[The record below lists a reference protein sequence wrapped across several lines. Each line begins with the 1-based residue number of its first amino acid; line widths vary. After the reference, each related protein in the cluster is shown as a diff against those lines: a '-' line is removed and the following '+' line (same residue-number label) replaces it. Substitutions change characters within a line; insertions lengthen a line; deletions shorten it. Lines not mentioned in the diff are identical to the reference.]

1 MGPRAIPAEYR
12 RGNDRRT
19 AGERNRLWLCPVCAK
34 LDLQKQAVWG
44 WAKGFC
50 TKCAKDKGYTIPQK
64 QKTRSHH
71 KKKAKKEKM
80 VEKNK
85 TTN

>member
-1 MGPRAIPAEYR
+1 M
-12 RGNDRRT
+12 
-19 AGERNRLWLCPVCAK
+19 
-34 LDLQKQAVWG
+34 DLQKQAVWG